1 MRFSFQVFLRKKKL
15 LNTFDDPIKAFN
27 ISCRSGT
34 ELSFFGA
41 NASIWPDLYSGCVAN
56 LGNEFLPEL
65 RDSVNRPSS
74 SGEYKLDHVFVPPH
88 SRMPHEVSSEE
99 VSFACLSVWIISVGP
114 PIKTKQI
121 HSQEWTGQS
130 DRGSLEEEEVTRWK
144 GDEG

>member
-1 MRFSFQVFLRKKKL
+1 MRFSFQVFFEEKKL
-15 LNTFDDPIKAFN
+15 LSTFDPIKAFN
-27 ISCRSGT
+27 ISYRSGT

-99 VSFACLSVWIISVGP
+99 VSFACMSVWIISVGP
-114 PIKTKQI
+114 PIETKQI

>member
-1 MRFSFQVFLRKKKL
+1 M
-15 LNTFDDPIKAFN
+15 NTFDDPIKAFN
-27 ISCRSGT
+27 ISSRSGT

-56 LGNEFLPEL
+56 LGNDSLPEL
-65 RDSVNRPSS
+65 RDSANRSSS
-74 SGEYKLDHVFVPPH
+74 SGEYKLDHVFVPTH

-99 VSFACLSVWIISVGP
+99 VSFACLSVCIIMSVGP
-114 PIKTKQI
+114 PIETKQI
-121 HSQEWTGQS
+121 HFQEWTGQS